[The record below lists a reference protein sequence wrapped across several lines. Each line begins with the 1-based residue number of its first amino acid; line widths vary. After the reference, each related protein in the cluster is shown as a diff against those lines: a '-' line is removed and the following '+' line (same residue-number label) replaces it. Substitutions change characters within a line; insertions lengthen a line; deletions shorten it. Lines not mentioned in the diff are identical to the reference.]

1 MTTSPQSHD
10 SPEGRAPA
18 EPGVADSAAGNPSEL
33 TGPVSA
39 RLEGV
44 IDLMREISVHTDPNE
59 MVLSYGTRVRRMAG
73 IDGFVSVSRR
83 GMHPPTFRVTRTSQW
98 EHTPDPWREVD
109 RQPVFYSGGVV
120 ARWLYG
126 DRPQLVNDFAC
137 PPEDPMYE
145 FLKGVR
151 SLVAIPNYDRGQAL
165 NMTLLYKLRPGG
177 FRPEEFPDQV
187 WTSNLF
193 GRATASLVATRQ
205 LREMNEALEREMQ
218 TVADI
223 QRSLLPTTTP
233 LISGFNFATFY
244 QTSRNAGGDYYDF
257 FQLGGERLGV
267 LVADVSGHGTPAAVL
282 MAILHAIAHLAPAQ
296 AAQSPMAPG
305 LMLAYLNQALTKRYT
320 GQSGVGGMFVTAFY
334 GVLDPSSGELWYAS
348 AGHPHGMHR
357 KPDGRVLPME
367 AAQGLPLGVLDD
379 TEYAESSIRLA
390 PGDGVVLFTDGITEA
405 IGRQTEDGVVKSV
418 MYSEERLREVVGAA
432 GNDSEHGPV
441 AGAIQTAILTD
452 LERFCA
458 GMPPSDDRT
467 MVVISRRSQGAD
479 RAGPRAA
486 ARPAG
491 VIA

>member
-1 MTTSPQSHD
+1 MTTPPPSHD
-10 SPEGRAPA
+10 SSRGRVPAQTGAPDGVEGRS
-18 EPGVADSAAGNPSEL
+18 VEL
-33 TGPVSA
+33 SGAVSA

-44 IDLMREISVHTDPNE
+44 IDLVREISVHTDPNE
-59 MVLSYGTRVRRMAG
+59 MVLAYGLRVRRLAG
-73 IDGFVSVSRR
+73 TDGFISVSRR
-83 GMHPPTFRVTRTSQW
+83 NMHPPTFRVTRTSQW

-109 RQPVFYSGGVV
+109 RQPVYSGGVV

-126 DRPQLVNDFAC
+126 DRPQLVNDFVC

-165 NMTLLYKLRPGG
+165 NMTLLYKHHPGG

-193 GRATASLVATRQ
+193 GRATASLVASRQ
-205 LREMNEALEREMQ
+205 LRETNEALEREMQ

-223 QRSLLPTTTP
+223 QRSLLPTSTP
-233 LISGFNFATFY
+233 LIAGYNFATFY

-257 FQLGGERLGV
+257 FQLGGDRLGV

-305 LMLAYLNQALTKRYT
+305 RMLAYLNQALTKRYT

-334 GVLDPSSGELWYAS
+334 GVLDPRTGELWYAS
-348 AGHPHGMHR
+348 AGHPHGIHR

-379 TEYAESSIRLA
+379 TEYAESSVRLA
-390 PGDGVVLFTDGITEA
+390 PGDAVVLFTDGITEA

-418 MYSEERLREVVGAA
+418 MYSEERLREVVRAA
-432 GNDSEHGPV
+432 GNDAEHAPV

-467 MVVISRRSQGAD
+467 MVVMSRRGQGTD
-479 RAGPRAA
+479 RAAPHAA
-486 ARPAG
+486 PHAAG
-491 VIA
+491 VVA